1 MIYLENGEVVPVDKS
16 ELPIELP
23 EDIDLK
29 SQGNPLDVHPKWK
42 YTVEKSSG
50 KKAIR
55 ETDTLD
61 TFVDSSWYF
70 LRFCS
75 PNHKLSPF
83 DQKEVKYWMPVD
95 QYIGGIEHAIL
106 HLLYSRFFT
115 KGINVCTKDFN
126 ISEPFKNLFTQGM
139 VCHESYRDEKGNW
152 LYPNEIEKI
161 DDNNIVKKSDRSKV
175 LVGPPESMSKSKKN
189 TIDPETM
196 INQYGADAVRWFI
209 LSDSPPEKDVQW
221 SEEGIVSSY
230 KFIQKLWKLN
240 EKVVSEINKNHTSD
254 FDDEIVKYTNKYL
267 KRIYDNLESF
277 SYNKI
282 IANLYEMY
290 SFLNKQIE
298 KTYSK
303 QTLTENYK
311 KILITITPI
320 LPHFANECLSI
331 IKAKNFKWPEYDV
344 SMLKEDNINIVVQI
358 NGKKRGLIQAKPNI
372 SEEKLLEIIKND
384 EKMIKYFDQ
393 KNIKKKI
400 YIKDKLLNI
409 IT

>member
-1 MIYLENGEVVPVDKS
+1 
-16 ELPIELP
+16 
-23 EDIDLK
+23 
-29 SQGNPLDVHPKWK
+29 
-42 YTVEKSSG
+42 
-50 KKAIR
+50 
-55 ETDTLD
+55 
-61 TFVDSSWYF
+61 
-70 LRFCS
+70 
-75 PNHKLSPF
+75 
-83 DQKEVKYWMPVD
+83 
-95 QYIGGIEHAIL
+95 
-106 HLLYSRFFT
+106 
-115 KGINVCTKDFN
+115 
-126 ISEPFKNLFTQGM
+126 
-139 VCHESYRDEKGNW
+139 
-152 LYPNEIEKI
+152 
-161 DDNNIVKKSDRSKV
+161 
-175 LVGPPESMSKSKKN
+175 
-189 TIDPETM
+189 
-196 INQYGADAVRWFI
+196 
-209 LSDSPPEKDVQW
+209 
-221 SEEGIVSSY
+221 
-230 KFIQKLWKLN
+230 
-240 EKVVSEINKNHTSD
+240 
-254 FDDEIVKYTNKYL
+254 
-267 KRIYDNLESF
+267 
-277 SYNKI
+277 
-282 IANLYEMY
+282 MY